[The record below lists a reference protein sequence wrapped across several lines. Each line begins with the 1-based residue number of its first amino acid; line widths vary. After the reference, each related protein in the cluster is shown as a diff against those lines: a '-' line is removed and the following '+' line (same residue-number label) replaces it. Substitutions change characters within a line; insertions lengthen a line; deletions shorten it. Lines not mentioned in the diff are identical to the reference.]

1 MGTNLIVLGSGQDGG
16 APQLG
21 NRSSVSPARSASSV
35 AILGSSGAIVLLDA
49 SPDIRLQV
57 KALLDS
63 PLYPENRERFIDAVC
78 VTHAHMGHH
87 AGLLHFGVKA
97 AATRETPLF
106 ATECFLSFME
116 GNEPWASLL
125 SQGRLRGTPIDH
137 NLAIKSIPVP
147 HREEHSDT
155 VAFSVEV
162 RREPWL
168 LYLPDL
174 DDWDTWEAGESQL
187 SRHDVALI
195 DASFSSLDEVPGR
208 DMAAI
213 RHPLIPDTIQR
224 FRHLTEET
232 QLILTHINHSNP
244 LGDDTAV
251 IAHQAIAA
259 GFTIAHDGLTISFE
273 EIP

>member
-1 MGTNLIVLGSGQDGG
+1 MGTTLIVLGSGQDGG

-63 PLYPENRERFIDAVC
+63 PLYPENRE
-78 VTHAHMGHH
+78 
-87 AGLLHFGVKA
+87 
-97 AATRETPLF
+97 TPLF

-137 NLAIKSIPVP
+137 EEAPIDHDLAIKAIPVP

-162 RREPWL
+162 RGEPWH

-208 DMAAI
+208 DLEAI
-213 RHPLIPDTIQR
+213 RHPLVPDTIQR

>member
-1 MGTNLIVLGSGQDGG
+1 M
-16 APQLG
+16 
-21 NRSSVSPARSASSV
+21 
-35 AILGSSGAIVLLDA
+35 LLDA

-78 VTHAHMGHH
+78 VTHAHMGHY
-87 AGLLHFGVKA
+87 AGLLHFGVEA
-97 AATRETPLF
+97 AATREMPLF

-137 NLAIKSIPVP
+137 EEAPIDHDLAIKAIPVP

-162 RREPWL
+162 RGEPWH

-174 DDWDTWEAGESQL
+174 DDWDTWEAGKSQL

-208 DMAAI
+208 DLEAI
-213 RHPLIPDTIQR
+213 RHPLVPDTIQR

-232 QLILTHINHSNP
+232 QLILTHINQSNP

-251 IAHQAIAA
+251 ITHQAIAA